1 ETQNSSTT
9 TSSTSKLRQID
20 GNPDNS
26 SSSADSGPIPLSS
39 TCSVTSST
47 SYNCSTS
54 PKFIAPNLTSD
65 NKNTSQILAE
75 NPGMNNKVA
84 SIITAQMWSKEP
96 ELNSRRYLSR
106 SSSQILT
113 PINGRKWRKFKY

>member
-1 ETQNSSTT
+1 MSAFTV
-9 TSSTSKLRQID
+9 SKD

-47 SYNCSTS
+47 SSNCSTS
-54 PKFIAPNLTSD
+54 PKFIAPNPTSD
-65 NKNTSQILAE
+65 NKNTSQILAG

-84 SIITAQMWSKEP
+84 SIIAAQMWSKEP